1 MGSTQQATSHKPLQ
15 FPSAGFEVL
24 NGSELIEEE
33 LAEGYNAKNYYP
45 VKQGEVFNGQ
55 YQAILKL
62 GFGATSTIWLSKD
75 FHSGD
80 YVALKVCTTNSE
92 RERELPVYEHIN
104 SIKKGSKSPG
114 KQVIRDLITHFT
126 ISGPSGKHICL
137 VQEPLGANL
146 RTAQLLNPGMLD
158 AYFIKALLCEVLE
171 GLDFLHNEA
180 KVVHTDIQ
188 PSNLMWSLFD
198 KSVFTRLE
206 ESEQKCPSPRKVL
219 KDRSIYLSTDLEPS
233 DGELRLCDFG
243 EARVEGD
250 REGLIM
256 SDAFRAP
263 EAIMNL
269 AWGYPV
275 DIWGLVQTAWLML
288 EGTPMFE
295 CEDEEGQYNVE
306 VQFASMIAALGPAPL
321 NMIKEDKEDYLEI
334 WDENGGDNHLA
345 ELLKPGG

>member
-1 MGSTQQATSHKPLQ
+1 M
-15 FPSAGFEVL
+15 
-24 NGSELIEEE
+24 
-33 LAEGYNAKNYYP
+33 
-45 VKQGEVFNGQ
+45 
-55 YQAILKL
+55 
-62 GFGATSTIWLSKD
+62 
-75 FHSGD
+75 
-80 YVALKVCTTNSE
+80 ALKVCTTNSE

-180 KVVHTDIQ
+180 KVVHTGALIHGLLSQLALRSHNLTDKTDIQ

-275 DIWGLVQTAWLML
+275 DIWGLVQTV
-288 EGTPMFE
+288 GT
-295 CEDEEGQYNVE
+295 
-306 VQFASMIAALGPAPL
+306 SPL
-321 NMIKEDKEDYLEI
+321 LSE
-334 WDENGGDNHLA
+334 
-345 ELLKPGG
+345 